1 MAPSSRLAWLLTTD
15 AMPNRNT
22 VASSS
27 VAGRGLIQGREENGQ
42 AKRVVSITVASDLNN
57 LLLAIIEYADLAL
70 VGLPK
75 ASQRQADIERIR
87 TAAQLAVE
95 LIPKS
100 GTYSDGNAEFT
111 DCREH

>member
-1 MAPSSRLAWLLTTD
+1 MPS
-15 AMPNRNT
+15 RNT
-22 VASSS
+22 VTSSS
-27 VAGRGLIQGREENGQ
+27 VGGRGIVQGREENGH
-42 AKRVVSITVASDLNN
+42 AKGVVSVTVASDLNN

-87 TAAQLAVE
+87 TAAQVAVE

-100 GTYSDGNAEFT
+100 GTYSDGKAEIT
-111 DCREH
+111 DRREH

>member
-1 MAPSSRLAWLLTTD
+1 
-15 AMPNRNT
+15 MPNTNT

-27 VAGRGLIQGREENGQ
+27 VGGRGLVPGLEENGQ
-42 AKRVVSITVASDLNN
+42 AKRAVSITVASDLNN

-100 GTYSDGNAEFT
+100 GTYSGGKAEIT
-111 DCREH
+111 GRREP

>member
-1 MAPSSRLAWLLTTD
+1 
-15 AMPNRNT
+15 MPNRNT

-27 VAGRGLIQGREENGQ
+27 VGGRGPVQGREENGH
-42 AKRVVSITVASDLNN
+42 AKGVVSITVASDLNN